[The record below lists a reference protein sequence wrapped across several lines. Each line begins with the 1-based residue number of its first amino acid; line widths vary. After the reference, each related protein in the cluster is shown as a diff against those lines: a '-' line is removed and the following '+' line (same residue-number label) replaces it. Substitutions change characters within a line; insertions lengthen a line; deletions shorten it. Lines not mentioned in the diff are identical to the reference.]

1 VRPLPA
7 TEQPARARPSSA
19 ADGLPATRRRPPT
32 GRLSGSDSPLAAPTA
47 TTTTTAPRTS
57 RPCPAS
63 LQGVLPP
70 RPSRPDHERV
80 GAPAGPP
87 RRGGRAARDGRGV
100 RGGERRER
108 ERGGGGHRRS
118 ARPSASR
125 QTSWTIRHE
134 QEGRRD
140 RRRGQGEL
148 PGLGCAPRA
157 LAAQRR
163 FGSGDNFELV
173 EVDGDGLGDDGPS
186 RLLSQLDIG

>member
-1 VRPLPA
+1 YEWLVMA
-7 TEQPARARPSSA
+7 EASEGESDASVNGA
-19 ADGLPATRRRPPT
+19 AVDI
-32 GRLSGSDSPLAAPTA
+32 
-47 TTTTTAPRTS
+47 
-57 RPCPAS
+57 
-63 LQGVLPP
+63 
-70 RPSRPDHERV
+70 
-80 GAPAGPP
+80 
-87 RRGGRAARDGRGV
+87 
-100 RGGERRER
+100 
-108 ERGGGGHRRS
+108 GGHTGS

-125 QTSWTIRHE
+125 PTSWTISLMHE

>member
-1 VRPLPA
+1 M
-7 TEQPARARPSSA
+7 
-19 ADGLPATRRRPPT
+19 
-32 GRLSGSDSPLAAPTA
+32 
-47 TTTTTAPRTS
+47 
-57 RPCPAS
+57 
-63 LQGVLPP
+63 
-70 RPSRPDHERV
+70 
-80 GAPAGPP
+80 
-87 RRGGRAARDGRGV
+87 
-100 RGGERRER
+100 
-108 ERGGGGHRRS
+108 
-118 ARPSASR
+118 
-125 QTSWTIRHE
+125 HE